1 MIDHSSDGYLMRKKM
16 PNNNSLSPIARTLK
30 KLC

>member
-1 MIDHSSDGYLMRKKM
+1 LIDHSGDGYLMLKNV
-16 PNNNSLSPIARTLK
+16 PNNNSLSLFARTLK